1 MPNTS
6 LLTPEMTNY
15 QINPPLRVGLVGT
28 GYAAKRRIEAF
39 LASPYANLMAVS
51 GNKIENTK
59 AFCETYNLQW
69 VNSWHYLIEND
80 NIDLICISNYNLEH
94 SLIARAA
101 LNGNKHVIV
110 EYPLALCPKDA
121 EDLIN
126 LAKTKNKLL
135 HVEHIEILG
144 GVHQAI
150 RQYLPQIG
158 NPFLTNYTTIAPKNP
173 APRRWNYNYNQYGF
187 PLIAALSRI
196 HRFTDL
202 FGDVKTVSCQAKF
215 WDAPE
220 SNYFISCLCQAQLS
234 FVNGLIANIT
244 YGKGEHFLAAN
255 RTLEIYGDQGK
266 LLFEGEKGYLIK
278 ENKTI
283 AIEVASRRGLFA
295 KDTEIVLNHL
305 VNNEP
310 LYINNYS
317 SFYALKV
324 ANAAFESFNTQTT
337 IKL

>member
-1 MPNTS
+1 
-6 LLTPEMTNY
+6 MTNNL
-15 QINPPLRVGLVGT
+15 ILKPLRVGLIGT
-28 GYAAKRRIEAF
+28 GYAAKRRVEAF
-39 LASPYANLMAVS
+39 LASPYADLIAVS
-51 GNKIENTK
+51 GNKIENTQ

-69 VNSWHYLIEND
+69 VNSWHDLIEDD

-94 SLIARAA
+94 SSIARAA
-101 LNGNKHVIV
+101 LDENKHVIV
-110 EYPLALCPKDA
+110 EYPLALYIWQA

-126 LAKTKNKLL
+126 LAKTQHKLL

-150 RQYLPQIG
+150 RQYLPEIG
-158 NPFLTNYTTIAPKNP
+158 NPFLANYTTIAPKNP
-173 APRRWNYNYNQYGF
+173 APRSWNYHYRQYGF

-202 FGDVKTVSCQAKF
+202 FGEVATVSCQAQF

-220 SNYFISCLCQAQLS
+220 SNYFTSCLCQAQLS
-234 FVNGLIANIT
+234 FVNGLIANII
-244 YGKGEHFLAAN
+244 YGKGENFIESD

-266 LLFEGEKGYLIK
+266 LIFKGEKGYLIK

-283 AIEVASRRGLFA
+283 PIEVASRRGLFA

-305 VNNEP
+305 VKNEP

-324 ANAAFESFNTQTT
+324 ANAALDSLNTQTT